1 MCNNKNK
8 NFNNNACDYYIIH
21 SKLSSNRMNVAYNQ
35 IRYII
40 PAFQLGEQVHL
51 KDLDSFL
58 SKKYR
63 AVKADWKDI
72 DKCTKTKVK
81 RFNKH
86 CKTVFCVSEGHVSEE
101 KYHCAYIINRE
112 NCINPSTNKD
122 DFFYDLF
129 IIVGSEDKVHFSSY
143 YIGGYSDGLAEELF
157 VLCGNK

>member
-1 MCNNKNK
+1 
-8 NFNNNACDYYIIH
+8 
-21 SKLSSNRMNVAYNQ
+21 MNVAYNQ
-35 IRYII
+35 IRYIK

-101 KYHCAYIINRE
+101 EYHCAYIINRE

-122 DFFYDLF
+122 DFFMIYLLLSEVKIRYIFHLTISAVILMDLQKSCLCYAV
-129 IIVGSEDKVHFSSY
+129 INDEDL
-143 YIGGYSDGLAEELF
+143 G
-157 VLCGNK
+157 